1 MRLAIASSA
10 RARGGVLSQEEVEQ
24 LQYADMLIDV
34 SKNHN
39 SPNCQ
44 VILEED
50 ENLSKLGFP
59 TVQYYTV
66 ADHAKAVK
74 WLYLGGQ
81 LDFSAT
87 ILCSNNESVNM
98 WNALAQG
105 MNSSQEHVLRSKDC
119 ISKVDDMK
127 GHLKKCLTLQCS
139 MHSIRMEYLI
149 MS

>member
-10 RARGGVLSQEEVEQ
+10 HARGGVLSQEEVEQ

-34 SKNHN
+34 RKNFN

-50 ENLSKLGFP
+50 ENLFKLGFP

-66 ADHAKAVK
+66 ADHVKAVK
-74 WLYLGGQ
+74 WLYPGGQ

-87 ILCSNNESVNM
+87 ILCSNNEIVDM
-98 WNALAQG
+98 WNAVAQG
-105 MNSSQEHVLRSKDC
+105 MNSSQEHVLRSKNC
-119 ISKVDDMK
+119 FSKVDDMK
-127 GHLKKCLTLQCS
+127 KAPK
-139 MHSIRMEYLI
+139 
-149 MS
+149 

>member
-10 RARGGVLSQEEVEQ
+10 RAHGGVLSQDEVEQ
-24 LQYADMLIDV
+24 LQYADMPIDV

-50 ENLSKLGFP
+50 ENLSKLGFL
-59 TVQYYTV
+59 TVQYYTM

-74 WLYLGGQ
+74 WLYPGGQ

-87 ILCSNNESVNM
+87 ILCSNNESVYM
-98 WNALAQG
+98 WNAIAQG
-105 MNSSQEHVLRSKDC
+105 MNSSQKHVLRSKDC
-119 ISKVDDMK
+119 FSEVDDMK
-127 GHLKKCLTLQCS
+127 GH
-139 MHSIRMEYLI
+139 
-149 MS
+149 